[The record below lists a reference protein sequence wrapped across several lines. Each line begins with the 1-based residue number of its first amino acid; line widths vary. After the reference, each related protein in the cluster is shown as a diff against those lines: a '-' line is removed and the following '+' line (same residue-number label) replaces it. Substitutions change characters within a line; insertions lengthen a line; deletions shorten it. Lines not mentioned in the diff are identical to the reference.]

1 MGGKRSLERVV
12 VAGHRLPA
20 AEAEILRILL
30 AAERPLLVAEVRD
43 RLPGRTRAH
52 TTVITLL
59 DRLLKRGLVRRQG
72 DNRGHRY
79 APAGTEQELAVAALN
94 DVVAGIDDP
103 ALALVAFINRLPATT
118 RRGVRRALGDQ
129 GDQGDQAP

>member
-1 MGGKRSLERVV
+1 MGPKRGIERVI

-20 AEAEILRILL
+20 AEAEVLRVLL

-43 RLPGRTRAH
+43 QLPGPPRAH

-59 DRLLKRGLVRRQG
+59 GRLVKRGLVRREG
-72 DNRGHRY
+72 VSRGHRY

-94 DVVAGIDDP
+94 EVVAGIDDP
-103 ALALVAFINRLPATT
+103 ARALVAFINDLPATT
-118 RRGVRRALGDQ
+118 RRGLRRALRNMKEES
-129 GDQGDQAP
+129 P

>member
-1 MGGKRSLERVV
+1 MATRRGIERVI

-20 AEAEILRILL
+20 AEAEILRVLL

-43 RLPGRTRAH
+43 RLPGTTRAH

-59 DRLLKRGLVRRQG
+59 GRLLKRGLVRREG
-72 DNRGHRY
+72 DSRGHRY

-94 DVVAGIDDP
+94 DVVAGIDNP
-103 ALALVAFINRLPATT
+103 AHALVAFINHLPAST
-118 RRGVRRALGDQ
+118 RRRVRRALGDT
-129 GDQGDQAP
+129 GDANR